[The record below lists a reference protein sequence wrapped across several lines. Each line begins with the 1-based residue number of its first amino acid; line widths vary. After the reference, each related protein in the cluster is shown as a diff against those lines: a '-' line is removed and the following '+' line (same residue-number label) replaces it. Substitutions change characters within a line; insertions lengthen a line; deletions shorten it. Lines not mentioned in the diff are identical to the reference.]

1 MTFSPSTPRWYAA
14 TTSGSTP
21 VCRRRLLRTETSW
34 STRKSTWALVRAE
47 GSDRDLALYSLGG
60 KILYLDAHYSR
71 EAAILEL
78 ENLAK
83 FSGARRCDLS
93 PVVIPNPIG
102 QKMYDILDSLGVSM
116 QTIAVK
122 QDESV
127 EIYANVGSFPQRR
140 DLRRRGVDV
149 VKYPDGFLDDDAYET
164 FVLKFMEPV

>member
-1 MTFSPSTPRWYAA
+1 MKKSFILTKLNDEHIFGLETFELIALWENSQ
-14 TTSGSTP
+14 GE
-21 VCRRRLLRTETSW
+21 L
-34 STRKSTWALVRAE
+34 ALVRAE

-60 KILYLDAHYSR
+60 KVIYLDAHYSR

-83 FSGARRCDLS
+83 FSGARRKDLS
-93 PVVIPNPIG
+93 PVVIPNQIG
-102 QKMYDILDSLGVSM
+102 QKMYDILDSLGVIM
-116 QTIAVK
+116 QTIAVN

-149 VKYPDGFLDDDAYET
+149 VKYPDYIRLDDDAYEI